1 MQRHSHPQW
10 FIKNGT
16 RWQSRFPKYAAEG
29 RVAVG
34 KAWELY
40 GPQMVDTYRVFA
52 LDEDGFIKT
61 PSEDLD
67 GVAVREKYYVR
78 QCDLETISPDNFL
91 YVLPRR

>member
-1 MQRHSHPQW
+1 
-10 FIKNGT
+10 
-16 RWQSRFPKYAAEG
+16 
-29 RVAVG
+29 
-34 KAWELY
+34 
-40 GPQMVDTYRVFA
+40 MVDTYRVFA